1 MRAPSNLTMFKLCWT
16 LETCLSR
23 WSILLEH
30 PIGVYVRS
38 LCLPY
43 LTASFADRMIL
54 QKICMLP
61 GPFFSLCHPVLWSF
75 DASLKLIWSVR
86 LSLLFALW
94 VPFVSCYCL
103 DFWEPRLYVFRFI
116 SVSHPQP
123 YLHFS
128 GGCGDSRR
136 RGGDPRRQAR
146 VRLFSFDFS
155 LFPPSICWSKLSGG
169 VIRLSLSFFSICL
182 VFFCVSIWVW
192 SSDLVF
198 DLMLV
203 VVLVDLLLVVG
214 LWSHVR

>member
-1 MRAPSNLTMFKLCWT
+1 M
-16 LETCLSR
+16 
-23 WSILLEH
+23 
-30 PIGVYVRS
+30 
-38 LCLPY
+38 
-43 LTASFADRMIL
+43 
-54 QKICMLP
+54 
-61 GPFFSLCHPVLWSF
+61 
-75 DASLKLIWSVR
+75 
-86 LSLLFALW
+86 
-94 VPFVSCYCL
+94 
-103 DFWEPRLYVFRFI
+103 FRFI

-155 LFPPSICWSKLSGG
+155 LSLRRSVEVSCLAAFPYEFGAL
-169 VIRLSLSFFSICL
+169 SICL

-214 LWSHVR
+214 L